1 MLAWELWCSQKHFR
15 RFAARISVWI
25 CGLHKA
31 FHASNICADV
41 LASELLLLPPL
52 LHPFNGLLSRTTW
65 MCRYQKGKTSL
76 LLNEARDDGALGC
89 SGISRTIC
97 KQSAPH
103 SRRITTPTHHHS
115 VFTGQMLFLQVFA
128 VLLLTEGYTRLSSD
142 LWFALSSL
150 QDISHQR
157 LWHSG

>member
-1 MLAWELWCSQKHFR
+1 MLLLAFILFYFR
-15 RFAARISVWI
+15 
-25 CGLHKA
+25 
-31 FHASNICADV
+31 CADV
-41 LASELLLLPPL
+41 LASELLLLLPPPPPL
-52 LHPFNGLLSRTTW
+52 LHPFNGLLSMTTW

-142 LWFALSSL
+142 L
-150 QDISHQR
+150 
-157 LWHSG
+157 